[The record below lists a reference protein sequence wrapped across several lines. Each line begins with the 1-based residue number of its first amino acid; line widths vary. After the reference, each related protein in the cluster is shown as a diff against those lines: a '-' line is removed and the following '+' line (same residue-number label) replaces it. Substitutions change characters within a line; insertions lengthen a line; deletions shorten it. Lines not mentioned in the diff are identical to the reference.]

1 MDFIVK
7 AFNIGNVA
15 LLCVFALVYAY
26 QLFFAIL
33 ALVKKPTVKKGDKI
47 HPLAVLVAARNEE
60 KVIPYLIESLD
71 AQDYPKES
79 YRVFVV
85 VDNCTDRTAEV
96 ARACGATVFERQ
108 DPEHIGKGYAMEFL
122 LRSIDETEGTDAFDA
137 YVVFDA
143 DNLAE
148 PNFLTEINKVYD
160 GGADVIVAYR
170 NAKNYG
176 DNWISAGHGLWF
188 IREASTL
195 NAARS
200 ILGQGC
206 VLAGTGFLFSR
217 RVKELHGGW
226 PFHLLTEDAEFMI
239 ESSLAGYPTA
249 YAPDAEFYDEQ
260 TSSLKISLRQRLRW
274 AKGGIQV
281 FRKYHKALLR
291 SALGGNATSLE
302 QFICIAPAYV
312 MMTAAFVFDA
322 VCVTAATVAGRFWEI
337 APVLFF
343 LLASLSVCIV
353 FFGSLT
359 TFSQW
364 KKIHAP
370 GWKKILY
377 IFTFIPFMLTYI
389 PIALCALILPVSW
402 KPIPHTSHKGL
413 KEVKNKSVPR

>member
-1 MDFIVK
+1 MDLIVK

-15 LLCVFALVYAY
+15 LLCVFALIYAY

-33 ALVKKPTVKKGDKI
+33 ALVKRPRVPKGDRI

-60 KVIPYLIESLD
+60 KVIPYLLKSLD
-71 AQDYPKES
+71 AQEYPKES

-85 VDNCTDRTAEV
+85 ADNCTDRTAEV
-96 ARACGATVFERQ
+96 ARSCGATVFERN

-122 LRSIDETEGTDAFDA
+122 LRSIDESEGADAFDA

-160 GGADVIVAYR
+160 GGSDVIVAYR

-217 RVKELHGGW
+217 KVKELHGGW

-281 FRKYHKALLR
+281 FRKYWRPLLR
-291 SALGGNATSLE
+291 SALRGNATSLE
-302 QFICIAPAYV
+302 QLICIAPAYV

-377 IFTFIPFMLTYI
+377 IFTFIPFMMSYV
-389 PIALCALILPVSW
+389 PIALCALFLPVSW
-402 KPIPHTSHKGL
+402 KPVPHTSHKGL
-413 KEVKNKSVPR
+413 EDVRKDEKM

>member
-1 MDFIVK
+1 MDLIVK

-15 LLCVFALVYAY
+15 LLCVFAVVYAY

-85 VDNCTDRTAEV
+85 ADNCTDRTAEV

-122 LRSIDETEGTDAFDA
+122 LRSIDETEGADAFDA